1 MTDNSITIES
11 LQDKHV
17 AEFARLRTTFLN
29 SKFMCCCVPLGWDE
43 SESESAIRKKF
54 KKHPEMM
61 NMTGVA
67 ILDGKVVGYIQLIL
81 HGMPCDLHKVK
92 PGEAYVD
99 SLAVDPETRRMGCG
113 SKLMA
118 WSEETA
124 RSQGCTFMALSVID
138 GNRAISL
145 YERKGYV
152 IQKQSCGRR
161 FGSFLFMV
169 CCFGPVICPTG
180 STSTWYFSHFRA
192 LDMRKEL
199 D

>member
-11 LQDKHV
+11 LKDEHV
-17 AEFARLRTTFLN
+17 AEVARLRINFLN
-29 SKFMCCCVPLGWDE
+29 SKFMCCCIPLGS
-43 SESESAIRKKF
+43 SESEDQLRKKF

-61 NMTGVA
+61 GVTGVA
-67 ILDGKVVGYIQLIL
+67 VWNNRVVGYIQLVL
-81 HGMPCDLHKVK
+81 HGMPSELHAPQ

-99 SLAVDPETRRMGCG
+99 SIAVDPETRGMGCG

-118 WSEETA
+118 WSESIA
-124 RSQGCTFMALSVID
+124 RNHGCTFMTLSVIH
-138 GNRAISL
+138 GNKAIGL
-145 YERKGYV
+145 YEKRGYV

-161 FGSFLFMV
+161 FGTFLFMV
-169 CCFGPVICPTG
+169 CCMGPVICPTG
-180 STSTWYFSHFRA
+180 SPWYFSHFRA